1 MVGLG
6 RASVGRVGVGSDRV
20 VSGRVRVELWL
31 GWVGPLSDQG
41 VVSQFGVESGWVDPT
56 RLDPKPTDHTLI
68 RQRPDPTQP
77 QLETEMT
84 RPNPSQNSCPLAL
97 KPKENILRLY
107 LTTSGGHW
115 RLYSCA
121 SCTCFPCCRQVRPG
135 ATAFHFST
143 SSTYIF

>member
-1 MVGLG
+1 MMVATAVVADTGRVGSGGPPRRVPVGLG

-20 VSGRVRVELWL
+20 GSGRVRVELWL

-77 QLETEMT
+77 QLDTETT
-84 RPNPSQNSCPLAL
+84 
-97 KPKENILRLY
+97 
-107 LTTSGGHW
+107 
-115 RLYSCA
+115 
-121 SCTCFPCCRQVRPG
+121 
-135 ATAFHFST
+135 
-143 SSTYIF
+143 

>member
-1 MVGLG
+1 MRSSPCRVVVGLG

-20 VSGRVRVELWL
+20 GSGRVRVELWL

-84 RPNPSQNSCPLAL
+84 RPNPSQNRNTTFGGGLGGVWGWFGECLGSVWKWFGRCLAVVWGL
-97 KPKENILRLY
+97 
-107 LTTSGGHW
+107 
-115 RLYSCA
+115 
-121 SCTCFPCCRQVRPG
+121 
-135 ATAFHFST
+135 
-143 SSTYIF
+143 